1 MTESKTRSVELE
13 RAQLRRLR
21 LSSWLEATT
30 LLVLVLIGV
39 PLKRLFGMPLMVSI
53 VGPIHGI
60 AFLYYIWTVI
70 ETVSGA
76 HWPRAEVVRLV
87 LVAFVPF
94 GGFTNRP
101 LLDRKEAA
109 LAP

>member
-1 MTESKTRSVELE
+1 MTDAKTRTVVLE

-21 LSSWLEATT
+21 FSSWLEAAT

-39 PLKRLFGMPLMVSI
+39 PLKRLFGMPLVVSI
-53 VGPIHGI
+53 VGPIHGL
-60 AFLYYIWTVI
+60 AFLFYIWTVI
-70 ETVSGA
+70 ETVSGSA
-76 HWPRAEVVRLV
+76 WQKAEIARLV
-87 LVAFVPF
+87 LVAFIPF

-109 LAP
+109 LPA